1 MEFGYREF
9 NNDIQDK
16 KSLKRMEIGHVIV
29 Y

>member
-9 NNDIQDK
+9 SNDIQDEQY
-16 KSLKRMEIGHVIV
+16 LRRMEIGNVIV